1 MEGSGKSVRLSK
13 AAREFN
19 IGSST
24 IVEFLSK
31 KGVEISSN
39 PNTKLTAEMY
49 DLLGQEFQ
57 SEKTVKAEAEKI
69 GLDYADHKTVTI
81 DDSVTPKKK
90 VEFDEEFDEVFIK
103 DLGISKESDAVEPK
117 KVEPKS
123 KEEKEEVKVEEEEV
137 KTAPKEKE
145 KAAKSPAKVAKEE
158 KEEEE
163 QKDKKKEKQPEEEK
177 PKKEVKETAPAE
189 DEEESLK
196 VVGKI
201 DLEKINMKTKPT
213 RKTAEEKKKEREE
226 KEAAK
231 KKAKEAPE
239 KKSEEKVVEPE
250 VVEEVIEEVVDE
262 VVEEKVVTK
271 EEEPDNFMETKID
284 KLTGPK
290 ILDKIELPPEK
301 KKSEKKPVASSKDA
315 DPHSRKKRRKRIRK
329 KPEQVGSEGKPKP
342 TTDRP
347 KQRFKDK
354 RVKKER
360 ERPEIT
366 EEDIQKQI
374 KETLAKLTGGGKSK
388 ASKYR
393 REKRQSVSD
402 QKQKE
407 LEKIEEEKNII
418 KVTEFVTANELA
430 TMMDV
435 AVNEIISTCMSL
447 GLFVSI
453 NQRLDAETFT
463 LVAEE
468 FGYEVEFVSADFQD
482 SVDIVEEEDD
492 EETRYHDHPL

>member
-103 DLGISKESDAVEPK
+103 DLGISKESETEKPK
-117 KVEPKS
+117 KVEPKP

-137 KTAPKEKE
+137 KKTPKKEEKTT
-145 KAAKSPAKVAKEE
+145 KPPAEEVTKEE

-163 QKDKKKEKQPEEEK
+163 EKKKEKQPEEEK

-189 DEEESLK
+189 DEEEPLK

-201 DLEKINMKTKPT
+201 DLEKINMKTKPA
-213 RKTAEEKKKEREE
+213 RKTAAEKKKEREE

-231 KKAKEAPE
+231 KKTKNIPE
-239 KKSEEKVVEPE
+239 KE
-250 VVEEVIEEVVDE
+250 V
-262 VVEEKVVTK
+262 
-271 EEEPDNFMETKID
+271 
-284 KLTGPK
+284 
-290 ILDKIELPPEK
+290 
-301 KKSEKKPVASSKDA
+301 
-315 DPHSRKKRRKRIRK
+315 
-329 KPEQVGSEGKPKP
+329 
-342 TTDRP
+342 
-347 KQRFKDK
+347 
-354 RVKKER
+354 
-360 ERPEIT
+360 
-366 EEDIQKQI
+366 
-374 KETLAKLTGGGKSK
+374 
-388 ASKYR
+388 
-393 REKRQSVSD
+393 
-402 QKQKE
+402 
-407 LEKIEEEKNII
+407 
-418 KVTEFVTANELA
+418 
-430 TMMDV
+430 
-435 AVNEIISTCMSL
+435 
-447 GLFVSI
+447 
-453 NQRLDAETFT
+453 
-463 LVAEE
+463 
-468 FGYEVEFVSADFQD
+468 
-482 SVDIVEEEDD
+482 
-492 EETRYHDHPL
+492 